1 MKIIKGI
8 AGSVGFFLPLL
19 IGSSI
24 ETPRDMGLILIYFFS
39 FGFTSKLLLQIF
51 EGPFLNISS
60 NTKAIDRHE
69 RFLDFISSF
78 ILFLAV
84 GALVGEL
91 AFYQKIGAI
100 PIILIVFGISIYL
113 GTHYINK
120 KGWFFNQ

>member
-1 MKIIKGI
+1 M
-8 AGSVGFFLPLL
+8 L
-19 IGSSI
+19 
-24 ETPRDMGLILIYFFS
+24 FS
-39 FGFTSKLLLQIF
+39 FGITSKLLLQIF

-60 NTKAIDRHE
+60 NRKATDRHE